1 MRTVARAV
9 EPHLSC
15 AMPEPDPP
23 PPSPP
28 PTLGA
33 IFSGFFLI
41 GICGFGGV
49 LPWARWLLVER
60 RQWLSADEFNDLLA
74 LCSFLPG
81 PNIVNLSI
89 AFGGR
94 HHGVLGSAAAFFG
107 LMGAPFCIAL
117 GLAMLYARFGGSPL
131 LSRVCDA
138 VAAAAAGM
146 FLALAAKTAAPL
158 FKRRSLV
165 GYFFAALAFVGVGV
179 LRLPLPWVMLTLAPL
194 SILAA
199 HFLEP

>member
-1 MRTVARAV
+1 MSA
-9 EPHLSC
+9 E
-15 AMPEPDPP
+15 PEPV
-23 PPSPP
+23 SPP

-49 LPWARWLLVER
+49 LPWARWLLVEQR
-60 RQWLSADEFNDLLA
+60 RWLNADEFNDLLA

-81 PNIVNLSI
+81 PNIVNLAVS
-89 AFGGR
+89 FGSR
-94 HHGVLGSAAAFFG
+94 HHGVLGGATAFLG
-107 LMGAPFCIAL
+107 LMGAPFFIAL
-117 GLAMLYARFGGSPL
+117 GLAQLYAHYGSSPTL
-131 LSRVCDA
+131 QRGCDA

-146 FLALAAKTAAPL
+146 FLSLAIKTAAPL

-165 GYFFAALAFVGVGV
+165 GYCFAALAFLGVGV
-179 LRLPLPWVMLTLAPL
+179 LRLPLPYVMLTLAPL

>member
-1 MRTVARAV
+1 MRTVACSV

-23 PPSPP
+23 PP
-28 PTLGA
+28 TLAA
-33 IFSGFFLI
+33 ILAGFFLI

-60 RQWLSADEFNDLLA
+60 RQWLAPDEFNDLLA

-89 AFGGR
+89 AFGAR
-94 HHGVLGSAAAFFG
+94 HHGVLGSAAAFLG
-107 LMGAPFCIAL
+107 LMGAPFLIAL
-117 GLAMLYARFGGSPL
+117 GLAMLYAHYGGSPIL
-131 LSRVCDA
+131 ARFCDA

-146 FLALAAKTAAPL
+146 FLSLAVKTAAPL

-165 GYFFAALAFVGVGV
+165 GYFFAALAFLGVGV
-179 LRLPLPWVMLTLAPL
+179 FRLPLPWVMLTLAPV